1 MLNKNDV
8 MRIKNDIQSS
18 IGNKVRLQ
26 CGRGAHQ
33 TTLDNCVLTDAY
45 SDVFTVQLYQGQNPY
60 RKLSYTYVDVMTN
73 AVRLTFY

>member
-8 MRIKNDIQSS
+8 LRVKSDIKGF
-18 IGNKVRLQ
+18 IGNKVKLQ

-33 TTLDNCVLTDAY
+33 TTIDNCVLTDAY
-45 SDVFTVQLYQGQNPY
+45 SDIFTVQLFQNQTPY
-60 RKLSYTYVDVMTN
+60 RKLSYTYIDVMTN